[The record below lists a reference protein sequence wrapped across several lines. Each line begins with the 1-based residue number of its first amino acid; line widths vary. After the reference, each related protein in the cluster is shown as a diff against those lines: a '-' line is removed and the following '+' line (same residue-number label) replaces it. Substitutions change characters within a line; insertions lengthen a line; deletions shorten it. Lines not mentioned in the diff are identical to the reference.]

1 MQKYR
6 GTWNLKCVSTHE
18 CCVQKY
24 SWEWMNTN
32 YQVLLVT
39 GDYLRLVS
47 QAVAS
52 YKFPL
57 FERSKPNFSFLSSET
72 LNAKLQQL
80 GGLLFKWQP
89 IRVDGGGGGTVHY
102 KTAPSSNKILTTLI
116 TLRKHTHI
124 AQRRHLATKFWQHSD
139 NTEQTHTHKFSW
151 QTLQGTYVQGFFGI
165 RSDACMYCQ
174 LGDRDALKKNY
185 GIIWDFQDLG

>member
-1 MQKYR
+1 MYR

-18 CCVQKY
+18 CCAQKY

-72 LNAKLQQL
+72 LKAKLQQL

-89 IRVDGGGGGTVHY
+89 IRVDGGGGGTVQY

-116 TLRKHTHI
+116 TLI
-124 AQRRHLATKFWQHSD
+124 
-139 NTEQTHTHKFSW
+139 FSVKKYNLINK
-151 QTLQGTYVQGFFGI
+151 TI
-165 RSDACMYCQ
+165 I
-174 LGDRDALKKNY
+174 LGSFVWSKGQCSRTIQFTILKTS
-185 GIIWDFQDLG
+185 I